1 MMRTDVKRLSDDS
14 GRVWVDRSTGEIIN
28 VDRAWQK
35 SDKRIAL
42 TRREQAMLA
51 AAGQDG
57 PEARWYVLRVEDR
70 ADIAVDKSLCDANV
84 ERVML
89 HTEAEPKRRGGRK
102 HQSLEPLRVPSFP
115 GYIFVKVVSCPAT
128 WAGLR
133 TIESVLGP
141 IGGCDNPSPVSEQ
154 EIVKFQARIE
164 HDPEAI
170 ALLTNALKAG
180 DKVSIDSGPFAGF
193 EAVVLML
200 GDKHKVSVEVDIFG
214 RKTPIGFA
222 LADVTKL
229 D

>member
-1 MMRTDVKRLSDDS
+1 MMRADVKRLSD
-14 GRVWVDRSTGEIIN
+14 REHVWVDRSTGEVIN

-51 AAGQDG
+51 AAGMNG

-70 ADIAVDKSLCDANV
+70 ADIAVDKSLEDANV

-89 HTEAEPKRRGGRK
+89 ATEVEPKRRGKRR
-102 HQSLEPLRVPSFP
+102 HQSLVPVRMPSFP
-115 GYIFVKVVSCPAT
+115 GYIFVKVVSCPMT

-133 TIESVLGP
+133 TVEGVLGP

-164 HDPEAI
+164 NDPDAI
-170 ALLTNALKAG
+170 AVLTNALKAG

-200 GDKHKVSVEVDIFG
+200 GDRHKVHVEVDIFG
-214 RKTPIGFA
+214 RKMPIGFA
-222 LADVTKL
+222 LAEVTKL

>member
-1 MMRTDVKRLSDDS
+1 MMAVNGKRLLSETE
-14 GRVWVDRSTGEIIN
+14 RVWVDRQTGEIIN

-35 SDKRIAL
+35 SDRRIAL

-70 ADIAVDKSLCDANV
+70 ADIAVDKSLAEGNV

-89 HTEAEPKRRGGRK
+89 HTEVEPKRRGKRK
-102 HQSLEPLRVPSFP
+102 FQSLEPLRMPSFP

-133 TIESVLGP
+133 TIEGVLGP
-141 IGGCDNPSPVSEQ
+141 IGGCEVPSPVSEQ
-154 EIVKFQARIE
+154 EILKFQARIE
-164 HDPEAI
+164 NDPTAI
-170 ALLTNALKAG
+170 AVLTNALKAG
-180 DKVSIDSGPFAGF
+180 DKVAIDSGPFATF
-193 EAVVLML
+193 ETVVLML
-200 GDKHKVSVEVDIFG
+200 KDRHRLTVEVNVFG
-214 RKTPIGFA
+214 RAVPLDVD
-222 LADVTKL
+222 LANVTKL

>member
-1 MMRTDVKRLSDDS
+1 MMRADVKRQNSEHA
-14 GRVWVDRSTGEIIN
+14 WVDPSTGEIIN

-35 SDKRIAL
+35 SDKRIAV
-42 TRREQAMLA
+42 RRRDQALLA
-51 AAGQDG
+51 AAGMDG
-57 PEARWYVLRVEDR
+57 PEAHWYVLRVEDR
-70 ADIAVDKSLCDANV
+70 ADIAVDKSLDDHNV

-102 HQSLEPLRVPSFP
+102 HQCLDPVLVPSFP
-115 GYIFVKVVSCPAT
+115 GYIFVKVVSCAVT

-133 TIESVLGP
+133 TIAGVLGP
-141 IGGCDNPSPVSEQ
+141 IGGCENPSPVSEQ

-164 HDPEAI
+164 NDPDAI
-170 ALLTNALKAG
+170 AVLTNALKAG

-222 LADVTKL
+222 LAEVTKL

>member
-1 MMRTDVKRLSDDS
+1 MMRADVKRLSD
-14 GRVWVDRSTGEIIN
+14 REHVWVDRSTGEVIN

-51 AAGQDG
+51 AAGMDG

-70 ADIAVDKSLCDANV
+70 ADIAVDKSLEDANV

-89 HTEAEPKRRGGRK
+89 ATEVEPKRRGKRR
-102 HQSLEPLRVPSFP
+102 HQSLVPVRMPSFP
-115 GYIFVKVVSCPAT
+115 GYIFVKVVSCPMT

-133 TIESVLGP
+133 TIEGVLGP

-164 HDPEAI
+164 NDPDAI
-170 ALLTNALKAG
+170 AVLTNALKAG

-200 GDKHKVSVEVDIFG
+200 GDKHKVQVEVDIFG

-222 LADVTKL
+222 LAEITKL

>member
-1 MMRTDVKRLSDDS
+1 MAIGSKRLSD
-14 GRVWVDRSTGEIIN
+14 GERAWVDPSTGEIIN

-35 SDKRIAL
+35 SDKRIAV
-42 TRREQAMLA
+42 RRRDQALLA
-51 AAGQDG
+51 AAGMDG
-57 PEARWYVLRVEDR
+57 PEAHWYVLRVEDR
-70 ADIAVDKSLCDANV
+70 ADIAVDKSLDDANV

-89 HTEAEPKRRGGRK
+89 HTEMEPKRRGGRK
-102 HQSLEPLRVPSFP
+102 HQYLEPVRVPSFP

-133 TIESVLGP
+133 TIAGVLGP
-141 IGGCDNPSPVSEQ
+141 IGGCENPSPVSEQ
-154 EIVKFQARIE
+154 EILKFQARIE
-164 HDPEAI
+164 NDPEAI
-170 ALLTNALKAG
+170 AVLTNALKAG

-222 LADVTKL
+222 LAEVTKL

>member
-1 MMRTDVKRLSDDS
+1 MAISSKRLSD
-14 GRVWVDRSTGEIIN
+14 GECAWVDPSTGEIIN

-42 TRREQAMLA
+42 RRREQALLA
-51 AAGQDG
+51 AAGMDG
-57 PEARWYVLRVEDR
+57 PQAHWYVLRVEDR
-70 ADIAVDKSLCDANV
+70 ADIAVDKSLEDANV

-102 HQSLEPLRVPSFP
+102 HQCLEPVRVPSFP
-115 GYIFVKVVSCPAT
+115 GYIFVKVVSCPVA

-133 TIESVLGP
+133 TIKGVLGP

-164 HDPEAI
+164 QDPEAI
-170 ALLTNALKAG
+170 RLLTNALKAG
-180 DKVSIDSGPFAGF
+180 DKVAIDSGPFAGF

-200 GDKHKVSVEVDIFG
+200 GDKRKVSVEVDIFG
-214 RKTPIGFA
+214 RKTAIGFD
-222 LADVTKL
+222 LAEVTKL